1 MIHVAYDR
9 DEKAALKRAHEQWP
23 NTALKGPLGQELAR
37 PADFEGAAQMVRPE
51 DVAESTPHGP
61 DPQPYLEQ
69 IRKYADAGF
78 THVYVH
84 QIGENQYEFLEFARR
99 ELLPNL

>member
-1 MIHVAYDR
+1 M
-9 DEKAALKRAHEQWP
+9 KRAHELWP
-23 NTALKGPLGQELAR
+23 NTALKGPLGQELAL
-37 PADFEGAAQMVRPE
+37 PSDFEGAAEMVSEE

-61 DPQPYLEQ
+61 DADPYLEL

-84 QIGENQYEFLEFARR
+84 QIGVNQDEFIQFAKQ
-99 ELLPNL
+99 ELIPNL